1 MDNIIKKVAEVE
13 VEEVDKQQLVFEDDD
28 EYEDQNIDELKDK
41 GKSKDWAQR
50 EIALNQIKEEL
61 KSNENAV
68 TNSNFANT

>member
-1 MDNIIKKVAEVE
+1 VDNIIKKVAEVE